1 MRLFNMTENRIMVMQ
16 SVLEGKLPPDAV
28 TLEELN
34 EVEEIL
40 FELIC
45 ARQTPF
51 DTFEIMQ

>member
-1 MRLFNMTENRIMVMQ
+1 MTENRIMVMQ